1 MKSNI
6 IPFQAPA
13 SSVTVRRLHADTITL
28 TRDSHEM
35 LTCTISGDA
44 LPYRGVCAVLLFP
57 ISRPDEWVSLRF
69 TDATDKDREI
79 GIIEDL
85 RAFPEDTQQLIRE
98 SLARH
103 YHEQKIE
110 SIVSIQQRYGQLFF
124 KVRTQRGEEEFVTP
138 WRQDRAEDWGTS
150 GRVLLDALNNR
161 YLIPDMNALKPREL
175 RLLRTYI
182 YW

>member
-6 IPFQAPA
+6 IPFHAPT

-28 TRDSHEM
+28 TRDSHAM

-44 LPYRGVCAVLLFP
+44 LPYRGVCALLLFP

-103 YHEQKIE
+103 YHEQKIV

>member
-13 SSVTVRRLHADTITL
+13 SSMTVRRLSADTIKL

-35 LTCTISGDA
+35 LTCTITGDA
-44 LPYRGVCAVLLFP
+44 LPYRGVSAVLLFP

-79 GIIEDL
+79 GVIEDL
-85 RAFPEDTQQLIRE
+85 RTFPRETQQLIRE
-98 SLARH
+98 SLAQH
-103 YHEQKIE
+103 YHEQRIE
-110 SIVSIQQRYGQLFF
+110 GIVSIQQRYGQLFF
-124 KVRTQRGEEEFVTP
+124 KVRTQRGDEEFVTP
-138 WRQDRAEDWGTS
+138 WRQDRAEDWGAS
-150 GRVLLDALNNR
+150 GKVLLDALNNR
-161 YLIPDMNALKPREL
+161 YLIPDMNALKPGEL

>member
-13 SSVTVRRLHADTITL
+13 SSMTVRRLSADTIKL

-35 LTCTISGDA
+35 LTCTITGDA
-44 LPYRGVCAVLLFP
+44 LPYRGVSAVLLFP

-79 GIIEDL
+79 GVIEDL
-85 RAFPEDTQQLIRE
+85 RTFPRETQQLIRE
-98 SLARH
+98 SLAQH
-103 YHEQKIE
+103 YHEQRIE
-110 SIVSIQQRYGQLFF
+110 GIVSIQQRYGQLFF
-124 KVRTQRGEEEFVTP
+124 KVRTQRGDEEFVTP
-138 WRQDRAEDWGTS
+138 WRQDRAEDWGAS
-150 GRVLLDALNNR
+150 GKVLLDALNNR
-161 YLIPDMNALKPREL
+161 YLIPDMSALKPGEL